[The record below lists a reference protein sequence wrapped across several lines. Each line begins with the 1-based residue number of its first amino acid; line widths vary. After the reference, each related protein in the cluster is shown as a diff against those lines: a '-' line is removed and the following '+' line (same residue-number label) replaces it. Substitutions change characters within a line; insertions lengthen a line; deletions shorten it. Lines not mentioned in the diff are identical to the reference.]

1 MPHHPLYFSGDL
13 EASGPVAPIY
23 TMLSVGFCT
32 LDEKNPDTFYVE
44 LKPITTAHDIDAMRI
59 GCRGLSVVT
68 ARAGDPLFDTYG
80 DRFDPV
86 AVLAELEVTGEHPI
100 VAMQRLAQWVE
111 TVTTKRTGT
120 PRAVYRPSSFES
132 SFLPYYFHAFA
143 DGNPF
148 GHSAEDANSYLRGAL
163 GDPNASYNKLR
174 SDKHAPLTHHALE
187 DALEQASG
195 FREILKLAK
204 ENRIRR
210 ELRHP
215 TR

>member
-1 MPHHPLYFSGDL
+1 MAGNPLYFSGDL

-23 TMLSVGFCT
+23 TMLSIGYCT
-32 LDEKNPDTFYVE
+32 LDEKNPETFYAE
-44 LKPITTAHDIDAMRI
+44 LKPITLAYDIDAMRI
-59 GCRGLSVVT
+59 GGRGLEVVR

-80 DRFDPV
+80 DRFDPD
-86 AVLAELEVTGEHPI
+86 AVLAELTLKGETPIAAMRRLVHWVTDVKTRH
-100 VAMQRLAQWVE
+100 
-111 TVTTKRTGT
+111 KGT

-148 GHSAEDANSYLRGAL
+148 GHSAEDASSYLRGAL
-163 GDPNASYNKLR
+163 GDQNASYNKFR
-174 SDKHAPLTHHALE
+174 KEQAPLTHNALE

-195 FREILKLAK
+195 FRDILKLSN
-204 ENRIRR
+204 ENRLRR
-210 ELRHP
+210 EMRHP